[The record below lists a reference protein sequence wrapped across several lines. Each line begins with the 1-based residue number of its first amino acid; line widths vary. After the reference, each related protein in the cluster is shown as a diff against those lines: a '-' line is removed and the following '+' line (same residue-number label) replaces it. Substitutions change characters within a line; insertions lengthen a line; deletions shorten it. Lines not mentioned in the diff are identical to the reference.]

1 MRDDPD
7 EEADMPTARKLIRRV
22 ESPEEQ
28 NQNEALESH
37 KTEEQ

>member
-7 EEADMPTARKLIRRV
+7 EEADMPTARKFIRRV

-28 NQNEALESH
+28 NQNEALESQ